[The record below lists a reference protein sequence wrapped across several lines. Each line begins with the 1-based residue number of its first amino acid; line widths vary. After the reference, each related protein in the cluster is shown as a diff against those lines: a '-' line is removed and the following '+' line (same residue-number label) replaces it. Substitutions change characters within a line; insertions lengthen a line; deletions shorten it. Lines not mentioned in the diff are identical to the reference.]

1 MSRVRLVL
9 KRLGVSGVVTV
20 VGAVLL
26 LIFYFSGHALLAIVD
41 FLVLIPFLLTLT
53 VRGLMELKRHS
64 LWSLRNRL
72 VLTYCLFGVLPIL
85 LLFTFVGLGAW
96 ALMNELAIYL
106 ASSALDRRLDS
117 INAATD
123 ALRRIPPEQREL
135 AAPQIQKAFAMGLPG
150 ITVYLKDGT
159 GTHSYPATAP
169 PLNQANSTWPNS
181 CTTIIPN
188 HESARVETT
197 RRIWNA

>member
-1 MSRVRLVL
+1 MSRVRQVL
-9 KRLGVSGVVTV
+9 KRLGVSGVITV

-26 LIFYFSGHALLAIVD
+26 LIFYFSGHALLAIID

-117 INAATD
+117 INAAAD
-123 ALRRIPPEQREL
+123 A
-135 AAPQIQKAFAMGLPG
+135 
-150 ITVYLKDGT
+150 T
-159 GTHSYPATAP
+159 
-169 PLNQANSTWPNS
+169 PNS
-181 CTTIIPN
+181 SGT
-188 HESARVETT
+188 ARSCRTP
-197 RRIWNA
+197 RFKKHSR